1 MSIDQDE
8 QQRILRLIKKLKAE
22 ANILI
27 GDQVLDS
34 VTKPGENWVGE
45 LYRVKATANEK
56 GKTWIDYSLILKM
69 APSDLSYRRL
79 LNAAPLFHREIYFY
93 NKIIPE
99 LIDIQ
104 RERGIKTIFQPFPKF
119 YLSSKEY
126 LEEAIV
132 MDDMRAKGFIVGNHR
147 RPVDYET
154 ALLVMKTLGK
164 FNALSFAMKE
174 YKPEVYE
181 EIKSNCEDN
190 FLNSPPVYT
199 MIRNVYLNLSKQT
212 IATCGPGDEKIAES
226 INKFA
231 ENLSSTFPE
240 LALQQEHEDYG
251 VITHGDPQIRNFLFK
266 YRTTSTCTIPE
277 ECCIIDTQ
285 ISRIASPALDIL
297 FFMFV
302 NTDKELRSSH
312 YDELIEEYYKSFSI
326 FLRELGCDPE
336 TLFPFTVLQ
345 SHLRKFAPIG
355 FGFATWLVAINLKK
369 TTEAPGKDELSEES
383 LLKNFA
389 TVNDR
394 RYFERV
400 KDVAKDMIDYGYK
413 FC

>member
-1 MSIDQDE
+1 MPIE
-8 QQRILRLIKKLKAE
+8 QGILRLINKLKGE
-22 ANILI
+22 ANIMFE
-27 GDQVLDS
+27 DQVPDS

-45 LYRVKATANEK
+45 IYRVKAIANEK
-56 GKTWIDYSLILKM
+56 GKTGMEYSLILKI
-69 APSDLSYRRL
+69 APYDLLYRHVF
-79 LNAAPLFHREIYFY
+79 NAASLFHREIYFY
-93 NKIIPE
+93 NKILPE

-104 RERGIKTIFQPFPKF
+104 REKGIKAIFQPFSKF

-126 LEEAIV
+126 LGEAIV
-132 MDDMRAKGFIVGNHR
+132 MDDMGAKGFIVGNHR

-154 ALLVMKTLGK
+154 ALLVMKTLGQ
-164 FNALSFAMKE
+164 FHALSFAMKE

-190 FLNSPPVYT
+190 FLNNPAVYT
-199 MIRNVYLNLSKQT
+199 MVRKLYLNLSNQT
-212 IATCGPGDEKIAES
+212 IATCGPGDEKIVES

-312 YDELIEEYYKSFSI
+312 YDELIEEYYKSFSTL
-326 FLRELGCDPE
+326 LRELGCDPE

-355 FGFATWLVAINLKK
+355 FGFATWVVALNYKK
-369 TTEAPGKDELSEES
+369 PEEAPGKDELSEES
-383 LLKNFA
+383 LLKNFS
-389 TVNDR
+389 TINDG
-394 RYFERV
+394 RYFERM
-400 KDVAKDMIDYGYK
+400 KDLAKDMVDYGYK

>member
-1 MSIDQDE
+1 MSIEQDGR
-8 QQRILRLIKKLKAE
+8 QRILRLINKLKIE
-22 ANILI
+22 ANIFI
-27 GDQVLDS
+27 DDRVLAS
-34 VTKPGENWVGE
+34 VTNPGENWVGE

-56 GKTWIDYSLILKM
+56 GKTRIEYSLILKM
-69 APSDLSYRRL
+69 APSDLSYRRVF
-79 LNAAPLFHREIYFY
+79 NATSLFHREIYFY
-93 NKIIPE
+93 DKIIPE
-99 LIDIQ
+99 LMEIQ

-164 FNALSFAMKE
+164 FNALSFAIRE

-190 FLNSPPVYT
+190 FLNSPAQYT
-199 MIRNVYLNLSKQT
+199 MMGKLNLNLSKQT

-231 ENLSSTFPE
+231 ENLSFTFPD
-240 LALQQEHEDYG
+240 LAFQQEHEDYG
-251 VITHGDPQIRNFLFK
+251 VITHGDCQTRNFLFK

-277 ECCIIDTQ
+277 ECCMIDTQ

-297 FFMFV
+297 FFVFV
-302 NTDKELRSSH
+302 NTDKGLRSSH
-312 YDELIEEYYKSFSI
+312 YDELIEEYYKSFST
-326 FLRELGCDPE
+326 FLRELECDPE

-355 FGFATWLVAINLKK
+355 FGFATWVVALNYKK
-369 TTEAPGKDELSEES
+369 PEEAPRKDELSEES
-383 LLKNFA
+383 LLKNFS
-389 TVNDR
+389 TINDG
-394 RYFERV
+394 RYFERM
-400 KDVAKDMIDYGYK
+400 KDLAKDMVDYGYN